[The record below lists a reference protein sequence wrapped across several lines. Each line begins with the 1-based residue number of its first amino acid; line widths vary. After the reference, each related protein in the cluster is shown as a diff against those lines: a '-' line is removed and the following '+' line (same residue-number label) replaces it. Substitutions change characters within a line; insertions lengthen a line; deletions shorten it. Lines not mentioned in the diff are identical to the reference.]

1 MTNPPYLAW
10 CIPRRPMWK
19 HTEHIRCRGLAG
31 CVRAGWLRAAAG
43 DGRTIQRG
51 QLHAS
56 GASAAGMVRVWYCSW
71 DGPAETLVKGLGT
84 ADSCALE
91 SLRQGL

>member
-1 MTNPPYLAW
+1 VE
-10 CIPRRPMWK
+10 K
-19 HTEHIRCRGLAG
+19 HRAHPLRGLAG
-31 CVRAGWLRAAAG
+31 CVHAGWLRAAEG
-43 DGRTIQRG
+43 DGRIIQRC

-71 DGPAETLVKGLGT
+71 GGPAKTLVKGLGW
-84 ADSCALE
+84 ADSCALG